1 MSLLDRLVGWIER
14 EILDPLSGLFKG
26 REEFDLTSGGIAK
39 PLFYLSLPI
48 IVTNLLQTAYNLI
61 DTFWLGQYSTE
72 ALAAISFAFPM
83 VFLLISVGMGLSV
96 AGSVLVAQHIG
107 ADEESEA
114 EYAASQTVALS
125 LLGAVILGGIGYTY
139 VEELL
144 GLLGASQDVLPLATD
159 YMQVISLG
167 MPFMFGFFVFIALMR
182 GYGDTITPMLV
193 MFGSVLLNV
202 VLDPFLIFGWGPFPR
217 LGIEGAAIAT
227 VFSRSLALI
236 VGLAIMFRGTRGV
249 QIRLRQMRP
258 DLTFARKLVGI
269 GFPASIEGMGRALS
283 INLLLVIVGLFP
295 TYVVAAYGIGT
306 RVFSVIF
313 LPAIAVA
320 RGVETMTGQNVGADK
335 PDRAEAAADFAA
347 RTMFVV
353 LGALGVVAWLGA
365 RPITAVFTNDQQVIE
380 AGVTFLQY
388 VAPSFGFIGVMR
400 AYNGSFRGTGKTLTA
415 AAIVLVTY
423 ALVRLPIAYGLAQA
437 IDYRGI
443 WIAFAV
449 SNVFGAALAYG
460 WYRRGTWREADVTD
474 GSAAPGLG
482 DDLEVGEAS
491 TDD

>member
-1 MSLLDRLVGWIER
+1 MSLLARLSRLFKSLPNRISR
-14 EILDPLSGLFKG
+14 LFKG
-26 REEFDLTSGGIAK
+26 RDEFDLTSGGIAK

-107 ADEESEA
+107 ADEEAEA

-125 LLGAVILGGIGYTY
+125 LLGASVLGLIGY
-139 VEELL
+139 VFVNGLL
-144 GLLGASQDVLPLATD
+144 GLFGASQDVLPLATD

-202 VLDPFLIFGWGPFPR
+202 VLDPFLIFGWGPFPT
-217 LGIEGAAIAT
+217 LGIEGAAVAT
-227 VFSRSLALI
+227 VISRALALV

-249 QIRLRQMRP
+249 KIRLRQMRP
-258 DLTFARKLVGI
+258 DLAFAKKIVSI

-306 RVFSVIF
+306 RVFSVVF

-335 PDRAEAAADFAA
+335 PDRAAAAADFAA
-347 RTMFVV
+347 RIMFLV
-353 LGALGVVAWLGA
+353 LGVMGIVAWFGA
-365 RPITAVFTNDQQVIE
+365 RPITAAFTDDAQVIE
-380 AGVTFLQY
+380 VGVTFLRY

-423 ALVRLPIAYGLAQA
+423 AAVRLPIAYSLSQTTME
-437 IDYRGI
+437 YRGI

-449 SNVFGAALAYG
+449 SNVVGAALAYG
-460 WYRRGTWREADVTD
+460 WYRRGTWRDVAVTE
-474 GSAAPGLG
+474 GPAGPAIG
-482 DDLEVGEAS
+482 DDLETS

>member
-1 MSLLDRLVGWIER
+1 MSLADRL
-14 EILDPLSGLFKG
+14 STLFKG
-26 REEFDLTSGGIAK
+26 REEFDLTEGSIAR

-48 IVTNLLQTAYNLI
+48 IVTNLLQTAYNLF
-61 DTFWLGQYSTE
+61 DTFWLGQYKTE
-72 ALAAISFAFPM
+72 TLAAISFAFPM

-107 ADEESEA
+107 AGEEREA

-125 LLGAVILGGIGYTY
+125 LLGATLIGVVGYGF
-139 VEELL
+139 VRELL
-144 GLLGASQDVLPLATD
+144 GLLGASRDVLPLATD

-202 VLDPFLIFGWGPFPR
+202 VIDPFLIFGWGPFPE
-217 LGIEGAAIAT
+217 LGIQGAAIAT
-227 VFSRSLALI
+227 VFSRGLALA
-236 VGLAIMFRGTRGV
+236 VGLAIMFRGSRGV
-249 QIRLRQMRP
+249 KIRLGQMRP
-258 DLTFARKLVGI
+258 DLSYARKLVEIGI
-269 GFPASIEGMGRALS
+269 PASVEGMGRALS
-283 INLLLVIVGLFP
+283 INLLLVIVAFFP
-295 TYVVAAYGIGT
+295 DTVVAAYGVGT

-313 LPAIAVA
+313 LPAVAVA
-320 RGVETMTGQNVGADK
+320 RGVETMTGQNVGAGK
-335 PDRAEAAADFAA
+335 PDRAADAANFAA
-347 RTMFVV
+347 RVMFVV

-365 RPITAVFTNDQQVIE
+365 RPIIAVFTTDPEVVDI
-380 AGVTFLQY
+380 GVSFLRY

-415 AAIVLVTY
+415 AAIVLVIY
-423 ALVRLPIAYGLAQA
+423 AGIRLPTAYGLSRA
-437 IDYRGI
+437 IGYEGI

-449 SNVFGAALAYG
+449 SNAVGAALAYG
-460 WYRRGTWREADVTD
+460 WYRRGTWRDAGVRDAE
-474 GSAAPGLG
+474 PGASQG
-482 DDLEVGEAS
+482 VADDLDLEETS